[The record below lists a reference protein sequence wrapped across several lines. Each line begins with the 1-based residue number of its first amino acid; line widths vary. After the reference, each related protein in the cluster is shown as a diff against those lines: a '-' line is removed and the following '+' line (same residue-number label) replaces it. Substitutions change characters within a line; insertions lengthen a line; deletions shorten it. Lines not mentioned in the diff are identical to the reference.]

1 MRSASH
7 GVGSFVLK
15 SLIIAFFVV
24 GAGYSLWQ
32 QHSVADP
39 QQSDIDT
46 QLATDSGASSASM
59 AFASADVQAP
69 ALPWA
74 AADYYRHL
82 VESKS
87 APSQDAAQQPASA
100 QDPPT
105 QDPPTQ
111 DPPTQDPPVQDPP
124 PTVDP
129 QDATEQSEVRPGR
142 RGAGERQG
150 RRGNREGRRGRGA
163 GPGAG
168 QEGDNAAAAESD
180 GQDADESSASDD
192 DGSDEESGEGRGGR
206 SRGDRS
212 EASEKK
218 KPREGIPVQH
228 PLIEERCV
236 VCHVRDDE
244 GKMTRISYMR
254 KTPEAW
260 EISVKRMA
268 RLYFVS
274 LTPEEAKEVVRY
286 LSEEHGLSRS
296 EARAAMYESER
307 RVHWSEEDRDDDLR
321 QTCAEC
327 HTLGRVLSER
337 RDEEEWKLLKATHLA
352 LYPLVGFQSFRG
364 RSSGGGRS
372 RGEDSESESEGGSS
386 SRGGRG
392 QDRADRV
399 LATLAK
405 EQGLFSDEWRNWNQE
420 KREVPLE
427 GNWIVKGHEVGRGP
441 IRGTLELKR
450 ISTGEYESQWRWL
463 RADGRTVVRNGT
475 GLFYAGHS
483 WRGRST
489 STAPGELG
497 SLKEVMLLDESWIRM
512 EGRLFTGEYNELG
525 IEVELLR
532 ASDTPTILGVLGGE
546 LAVPSSA
553 NRIEVIGCGFPEKV
567 VAADFH
573 LGKGITVLGLE
584 RHDATRVSLL
594 VDVEPDLPLGKRA
607 IDFRI
612 LQGPRVI
619 TLYDTIDGI
628 RIRPNPGFSRVG
640 GKMRPK
646 QLERFEA
653 VAFTRGPDGVP
664 YNEDDVDL
672 MTVPVKWHLEEFP
685 IRPGDDDLQ
694 FVGELDE
701 NTGVFT
707 PAIDGPNPER
717 RFNANN
723 IGDVYVV
730 ATCTMTVPER
740 KEVKEETEEDE
751 GDGSNG
757 DSEED
762 SSEGSEPNSG
772 EDSEDSTVEDGKK
785 QIVAADEPPK
795 MVEKEFRARGHL
807 LVTVPIYVKW
817 DQYEWNQR

>member
-1 MRSASH
+1 MRSTSH
-7 GVGSFVLK
+7 DIGSVVLK
-15 SLIIAFFVV
+15 SLVLCFFAI
-24 GAGYSLWQ
+24 GIGYSLWLPQ
-32 QHSVADP
+32 QGASDPPVAPNDP
-39 QQSDIDT
+39 QQV
-46 QLATDSGASSASM
+46 TDAPGSANSL
-59 AFASADVQAP
+59 AFASADVKAP
-69 ALPWA
+69 ALPPA

-82 VESKS
+82 AESKS
-87 APSQDAAQQPASA
+87 ATTQDPQQPPAPDQDPPDPQPAPAVEA
-100 QDPPT
+100 QDPAE
-105 QDPPTQ
+105 Q
-111 DPPTQDPPVQDPP
+111 
-124 PTVDP
+124 P
-129 QDATEQSEVRPGR
+129 QVRPGR

-150 RRGNREGRRGRGA
+150 RRGNRQGRRGRPAADPAAQDAATSDA
-163 GPGAG
+163 GESAD
-168 QEGDNAAAAESD
+168 QVEGDSP
-180 GQDADESSASDD
+180 AS
-192 DGSDEESGEGRGGR
+192 GDEETGDRSGEGRGGR

-218 KPREGIPVQH
+218 KPREGIPVRH

-236 VCHVRDDE
+236 VCHARDDE
-244 GKMTRISYMR
+244 GKMSRISYMR

-260 EISVKRMA
+260 EISIKRMA

-286 LSEEHGLSRS
+286 LSEEHGLSRN

-307 RVHWSEEDRDDDLR
+307 RVHWSEEDRDEALR
-321 QTCAEC
+321 ETCADC

-337 RDEEEWKLLKATHLA
+337 RDEQEWKLLKATHLA
-352 LYPLVGFQSFRG
+352 LYPLVDFQSFRG
-364 RSSGGGRS
+364 RSSGGRGRGGGS
-372 RGEDSESESEGGSS
+372 SESESEGGPP
-386 SRGGRG
+386 SRGSRG
-392 QDRADRV
+392 QDRADQV

-405 EQGLFSDEWRNWNQE
+405 EQGLFSEEWRNWNQE

-427 GNWIVKGHEVGRGP
+427 GRWIVFGHEVGRGP
-441 IRGTLELKR
+441 IRGTLDLKR

-463 RADGRTVVRNGT
+463 RANGRTVVRQGT

-483 WRGRST
+483 WRGRSE
-489 STAPGELG
+489 STAPGESG
-497 SLKEVMLLDESWIRM
+497 QLKEVMLLDESWTRM

-525 IEVELLR
+525 IEVQLLR
-532 ASDTPTILGVLGGE
+532 AGDTPTILGVLGGE
-546 LAVPSSA
+546 LAVPSEG
-553 NRIEVIGCGFPEKV
+553 NRIEVIGCGFPEELEPG
-567 VAADFH
+567 DFH
-573 LGKGITVLGLE
+573 LGKGITVLGVE

-594 VDVEPDLPLGKRA
+594 AEVEADLPLGDRA

-612 LQGPRVI
+612 HQGPRAI

-628 RIRPNPGFSRVG
+628 RIRPNPGFSRIG

-653 VAFTRGPDGVP
+653 VAFTRGPDGIP
-664 YNEDDVDL
+664 YNEDDVEL

-685 IRPGDDDLQ
+685 IRPGDDDIQ
-694 FVGELDE
+694 FVGDLDE
-701 NTGVFT
+701 DTGVFT
-707 PAIDGPNPER
+707 PAIDGPNPDR

-762 SSEGSEPNSG
+762 SSEGSEPNAG
-772 EDSEDSTVEDGKK
+772 EDSEDSTVEDAKK